1 MTIEAAYEFLASQE
15 VVVISTASA
24 DGLPHAAPSFYAL
37 DGRNVVFTTNDNTH
51 TGRNLAANPRAAV
64 AAGDAPDPGQTW
76 SDARGIQIVGN
87 VVSLTGADADTAA
100 TALRAAYPHLGDAVT
115 RSHFYRLEP
124 TTVDYIH
131 HGDSGDDEFAVLGV
145 NWVREH
151 F

>member
-15 VVVISTASA
+15 VVIISTASA

-37 DGRNVVFTTNDNTH
+37 DGRSVLFTTNDNTH

-87 VVSLTGADADTAA
+87 VVSLSGAEAEAA
-100 TALRAAYPHLGDAVT
+100 ANALRAAYSHLGDGVT

-124 TTVDYIH
+124 TAVDYIH
-131 HGDSGDDEFAVLGV
+131 HGDAGDDEFKDLGV

>member
-37 DGRNVVFTTNDNTH
+37 QGRSVVFTTNSSTH
-51 TGRNLAANPRAAV
+51 TGRNLAANPRAAI

-87 VVSLTGADADTAA
+87 VVSLSGADADAAA
-100 TALRAAYPHLGDAVT
+100 TALRTAYPHLGEAVT
-115 RSHFYRLEP
+115 RSHFYRLDP

-131 HGDSGDDEFAVLGV
+131 HGASGDDEFAVLGV